1 MAIGLP
7 SSRFSWHRI
16 WGLHQTLLVTGEEA
30 GMSQIRKP
38 WGLLRRMVPQ
48 RSVERLPDPAD
59 MGTAFGL
66 DFCLSERDPGADDV
80 AGELIEGPDA
90 LLRRM
95 FRTPAPRG

>member
-1 MAIGLP
+1 
-7 SSRFSWHRI
+7 
-16 WGLHQTLLVTGEEA
+16 
-30 GMSQIRKP
+30 MSQIRKP

-48 RSVERLPDPAD
+48 RAAQRLPDPAD

-66 DFCLSERDPGADDV
+66 DFCLSEREPGAEEA

-95 FRTPAPRG
+95 FPTTAPRR